1 MGIIRQVTRSTTDN
15 DGQPYEFIMQAPE
28 VIETATAEVRCDGG
42 ALGHPRVYLRI
53 GDEGWVECP
62 YCDRRFVQSDGAER
76 TESH

>member
-1 MGIIRQVTRSTTDN
+1 M
-15 DGQPYEFIMQAPE
+15 EAPE
-28 VIETATAEVRCDGG
+28 IMKTATAEVRCDGG